1 MGVFRFQLDPLLE
14 LREREEREAQRAL
27 ADVQAEANEIEREIT
42 DAQQAINQLKEDLR
56 SVIGVGPVQVRQV
69 GRQAAATLTKR
80 ARTQE
85 NAVRLAEVYRR
96 VETARGLLAEAAQ
109 RRRAVELL
117 KERRLEA
124 FRRAEAKRESEE
136 LDDLAARAFRRL
148 RDEDQG

>member
-1 MGVFRFQLDPLLE
+1 MFRFKLDPLLE
-14 LREREEREAQRAL
+14 LREREERDAQLAL
-27 ADVQAEANEIEREIT
+27 AAVQAEADEIEAEIT
-42 DAQQAINQLKEDLR
+42 GAQRAINQLKEDLR

-85 NAVRLAEVYRR
+85 NALRLAEVYRR
-96 VETARGLLAEAAQ
+96 VEAARGLLVEAAQ

-124 FRRAEAKRESEE
+124 FRRAEMKRENEE
-136 LDDLAARAFRRL
+136 LDDLAARAFRRR